1 MADTPPSRP
10 DQAQSYSRVAV
21 EYARRIFHELKDKP
35 FDRQLLE
42 RFADR
47 VGPLGKVCDLG
58 CGPGE
63 IARFLKDTGRLEAMG
78 IDIAPGMIAEARR
91 LNPDLEF
98 ELGDMLSLPLP
109 DASLGG
115 IAAFYSLIHIP
126 MQQHPRVMAEFQR
139 VLVPGG
145 WLLLAF
151 HVGAETLHLD
161 EWWGEEVNLDFI
173 FFQPETIA
181 RQLEAAGFVEIE
193 IMERAPYPE
202 VEAQTHRAYILA
214 QKPAGLKL

>member
-1 MADTPPSRP
+1 MADTPPSHP
-10 DQAQSYSRVAV
+10 DLPQSYSRVAA

-42 RFADR
+42 RFATL
-47 VGPLGKVCDLG
+47 VAPLGRACDLG

-63 IARFLKDTGRLEAMG
+63 IARFLKDTGRVDAMG

-91 LNPDLEF
+91 LNPDLDF
-98 ELGDMLSLPLP
+98 EQGDMLALPLP

-126 MQQHPRVMAEFQR
+126 MQQHTRVMADFRR
-139 VLVPGG
+139 VRVPGG

-151 HVGAETLHLD
+151 HAGEETIHLD
-161 EWWGEEVNLDFI
+161 EWWGQEVNLDFI

-202 VEAQTHRAYILA
+202 VEAQTRRAYLLA